1 MHVWPTTSGNRVGGG
16 WKREKGIGV
25 GRLGLALFFG
35 VGGYESHLNLIVTIN
50 NIIYFNFRPVIH
62 ASFTSPP
69 ANQAPLPLLRPRL
82 LQQRIHQ
89 QLHLQQVPTPP
100 SRILQTRSL
109 TDFMNLHKDNQ
120 SDFSGELFA
129 STSKH
134 INSLISG
141 RDRIKFTEID
151 ELFKQLQA
159 VSVDSLNERRILDVM
174 KIP

>member
-1 MHVWPTTSGNRVGGG
+1 
-16 WKREKGIGV
+16 
-25 GRLGLALFFG
+25 
-35 VGGYESHLNLIVTIN
+35 
-50 NIIYFNFRPVIH
+50 
-62 ASFTSPP
+62 
-69 ANQAPLPLLRPRL
+69 
-82 LQQRIHQ
+82 
-89 QLHLQQVPTPP
+89 
-100 SRILQTRSL
+100 
-109 TDFMNLHKDNQ
+109 MNLHKDNQ